1 MSRVRHEI
9 RRRSERGSAAI
20 ELVLVAPLLVT
31 FIVVV
36 IAAGRVVQSKGDAS
50 DVAYAAARAASLA
63 STPTEARSAAEQAA
77 RAAID
82 GDDLTCKDPIV
93 SLEGSKLEAGGQVT
107 VTAHCRADLV
117 DVAGFGV
124 PSSRTFVATAA
135 VPIDQYRD
143 FS

>member
-1 MSRVRHEI
+1 MSRPHGL
-9 RRRSERGSAAI
+9 RRDQSGAAAL
-20 ELVLVAPLLVT
+20 ELVMMAPLLMT

-36 IAAGRVVQSKGDAS
+36 IAAGRVVQSKGDVS

-63 STPTEARSAAEQAA
+63 STPGEARSAAEVAA
-77 RAAID
+77 DKAIAD
-82 GDDLTCKDPIV
+82 EDLACREVTIDLDM
-93 SLEGSKLEAGGQVT
+93 SQLEAGGRAA
-107 VTAHCRADLV
+107 VTASCDVDLI

-124 PSSRTFVATAA
+124 PSSRTFVSTAA